1 MLCDLHVHSSF
12 SDGTDTPAQL
22 IRQAESLGLS
32 ALALCDHNTLSGLP
46 DFLAA
51 AKDSPVE
58 AIAGIE
64 FSTSYQA
71 LELHILALGLQ
82 ESAYA
87 PIQALLADSLQ
98 KKEVSNRQL
107 VENLRAVNI
116 YLDYDALKTIKNAT
130 PNGKFNRAHIAAEL
144 TALGV
149 TPSIKAAFSTLLH
162 PKNGL
167 YSPPKWP
174 EPTRIIS
181 FIRDLNAIPVLAHPL
196 VTMDAQTAA
205 TFLEAAVH
213 AGLIGMETCYSRYDA
228 PTAAAAQDL
237 AARFGLLPSGG
248 SDYHGRN
255 KPDVLMAGA
264 PGAVQPPLQFWQQ
277 MQALL

>member
-1 MLCDLHVHSSF
+1 MLCGLHVHSSF

-116 YLDYDALKTIKNAT
+116 HLDYDALKARLGGGYI
-130 PNGKFNRAHIAAEL
+130 NRAHIAAEL

-205 TFLEAAVH
+205 TFLEAAVP
-213 AGLIGMETCYSRYDA
+213 AGLIGMETCYSRYNA

-255 KPDVLMAGA
+255 KPDVPMAGA